1 MMDGE
6 AATRR
11 RHRIARNRFYQ
22 QCRVW
27 HGYLSAVAFLALIFF
42 AVTGLLLN
50 HPDWFAGERETTRAT
65 MTLDRAAIRAAEASD
80 DPPRALAEAVRARL
94 RLTGAYSDGAVE
106 EGRATIRTEGVRGTS
121 DLTVDL
127 STGQTEVVSEK
138 ADAVTIV
145 NELHR
150 GTLSGPI
157 WRTMID
163 IVAILVATLS
173 IIGFVLFFTLKF
185 RTRTSLTITAA
196 GAASL
201 ILIFVLFV
209 P

>member
-1 MMDGE
+1 MMDGD
-6 AATRR
+6 AAIRR

-65 MTLDRAAIRAAEASD
+65 MMLDRAAMRAAEASD
-80 DPPRALAEAVRARL
+80 DPARALTEVVRARL
-94 RLTGAYSDGAVE
+94 PLTGAYSDGAIE
-106 EGRATIRTEGVRGTS
+106 DGRATLRTEGVRGTS

-127 STGQTEVVSEK
+127 STGQTEVVTEK
-138 ADAVTIV
+138 ADTVAVF

-150 GTLSGPI
+150 GALSGPI
-157 WRTMID
+157 WKTMID
-163 IVAILVATLS
+163 VVAILVGTLS
-173 IIGFVLFFTLKF
+173 IVGFVLFFTLKF
-185 RTRTSLTITAA
+185 RMRTSLTITAA

-201 ILIFVLFV
+201 IAIFVLFV